1 VWRDSRLS
9 GRESPAGPVPS
20 VPRLSIVHA
29 NIVNDLI
36 VLSSACDFIV
46 RDIWQRARSSCS
58 EDPPTAAFDHRP
70 VGTPC
75 ALHLLGESCVQRV
88 YQPLPKELDVTYLNS
103 CPGSFMAAGRGGASV
118 LAPEENK
125 DHPSWLMIIDYI
137 REPSAPTSCAILF
150 YSALLSLTPARLF

>member
-1 VWRDSRLS
+1 MRTRRQQPSIT
-9 GRESPAGPVPS
+9 GPSELLVLCIYS
-20 VPRLSIVHA
+20 A
-29 NIVNDLI
+29 N
-36 VLSSACDFIV
+36 
-46 RDIWQRARSSCS
+46 RA
-58 EDPPTAAFDHRP
+58 FK
-70 VGTPC
+70 
-75 ALHLLGESCVQRV
+75 RV